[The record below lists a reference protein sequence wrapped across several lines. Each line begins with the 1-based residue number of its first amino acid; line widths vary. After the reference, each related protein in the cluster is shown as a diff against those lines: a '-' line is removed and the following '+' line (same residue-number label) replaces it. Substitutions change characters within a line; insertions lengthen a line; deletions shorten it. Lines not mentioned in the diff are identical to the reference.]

1 MQFDLAALLTLQI
14 AGLGISVAEAIAFVT
29 GVICVWLAATRN
41 VLTFPAGIV
50 SSAMMLVLFWNTG
63 LYGDSALQILFVALG
78 VQGWWA
84 WLQGRVNE
92 ELIVLRADTTDW
104 WLVVAIMGPGAV
116 ALWFGLQALGG
127 SAPLL
132 DAAITSGSIA
142 AQILLNRRRVEN
154 WLIWIAV
161 DVVSIPLYASRD
173 LWLIAGLYAIF
184 LGLAT
189 GGWITWRRTLA
200 RQPAAPAAA

>member
-1 MQFDLAALLTLQI
+1 MQFDLTALLSMQI
-14 AGLGISVAEAIAFVT
+14 AGLGISVAEVIAFAT

-63 LYGDSALQILFVALG
+63 LYGDSALQILFIALG
-78 VQGWWA
+78 LQGWWA
-84 WLQGRVNE
+84 WSRGRANE
-92 ELIVLRADTTDW
+92 ELIVLRAGNADW
-104 WLVVAIMGPGAV
+104 WLVLGIMGPGAV
-116 ALWFGLQALGG
+116 ALWWALQALGG

-132 DAAITSGSIA
+132 DATITSGSIA

-189 GGWITWRRTLA
+189 GGWFTWRKTLT
-200 RQPAAPAAA
+200 RQAALAPAA